1 MVVKGA
7 ALTCFDLFQDGER
20 CRFFAQESRTSDTQ
34 GVPARKV
41 QAAEGKATMNT
52 NADVFKCFSS
62 ILTFV
67 FNTHPKLTTA
77 SI

>member
-1 MVVKGA
+1 MAGKGA
-7 ALTCFDLFQDGER
+7 ALTSFNLFQDGER
-20 CRFFAQESRTSDTQ
+20 CRFLAQESRTSDTQ

-41 QAAEGKATMNT
+41 QAAEGKATVNT
-52 NADVFKCFSS
+52 HAVVFKCLSG

-67 FNTHPKLTTA
+67 FNTHPNLTTA

>member
-1 MVVKGA
+1 MAVKGA
-7 ALTCFDLFQDGER
+7 ALTCFNLFQDGER
-20 CRFFAQESRTSDTQ
+20 CRFLAQESRTSDAQ

-41 QAAEGKATMNT
+41 QAAEGKATVNT
-52 NADVFKCFSS
+52 NADVCECFSI

-67 FNTHPKLTTA
+67 FNTHPKLATA